1 MSDLAATA
9 ESTEPKAHARIVYL
23 GPVSP
28 HWEVYGDWGD
38 RQTLDEFRARC
49 LARLV
54 LLPREDPQFRRNR
67 ERIVRDAE
75 RELITIEWDLG
86 VVTQPITSSDA
97 AEERAEAAAAAEV
110 AASDTGDDAATGEAA
125 ADEAPAADTSVADD
139 APAADAAAT
148 PEASDDA

>member
-1 MSDLAATA
+1 MSDLE
-9 ESTEPKAHARIVYL
+9 ESAGPKAHARIVYL

-38 RQTLDEFRARC
+38 RQTLDEFRARV

-75 RELITIEWDLG
+75 REMISIEWDLG
-86 VVTQPITSSDA
+86 VVMQQASSEPA
-97 AEERAEAAAAAEV
+97 AESSEA
-110 AASDTGDDAATGEAA
+110 
-125 ADEAPAADTSVADD
+125 EAPAESSE
-139 APAADAAAT
+139 P
-148 PEASDDA
+148 ASDD